1 MSRIDIHS
9 AVAGTV
15 WQITAQPGAR
25 VGTGDLI
32 MILESMKLEI
42 EIPAPRDGT
51 LSLTVTEGQA
61 VSVGDV
67 VATLEPV

>member
-1 MSRIDIHS
+1 MSRIDIQS

-25 VGTGDLI
+25 VGAGDLI

-42 EIPAPRDGT
+42 EVPAPRDGT
-51 LSLTVTEGQA
+51 LSLTVTEGQV

-67 VATLEPV
+67 VATLEAV